1 MFLLLYLGVLVS
13 GFVSMTVSKVLLAT
27 VAVFAVLLGVSR
39 LVIGRRM

>member
-13 GFVSMTVSKVLLAT
+13 GFVNMTVSRVLLAT